1 MKMMKTVISSVFVAG
16 VLMSAAASAN
26 VLSGV
31 TASTNVRVNV
41 EDGVATLYGTV
52 DSQFERT
59 QAGVA
64 AKNLE
69 GVDEVRNL
77 IVFTN

>member
-1 MKMMKTVISSVFVAG
+1 MKMIKTVISSVFVAG